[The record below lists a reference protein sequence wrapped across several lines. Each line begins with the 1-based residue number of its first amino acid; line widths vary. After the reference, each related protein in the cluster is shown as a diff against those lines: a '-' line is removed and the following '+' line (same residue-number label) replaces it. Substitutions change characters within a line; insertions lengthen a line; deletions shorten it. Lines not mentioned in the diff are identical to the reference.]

1 MTDSNDLQRFIDAQV
16 RDFPIA
22 LSEIKSARKR
32 SHWMWYIFPQIKGLG
47 FSETARFYALKDPRE
62 ATDYLKHP
70 VLGDRLIRISAEL
83 LKLESTDARAVLG
96 SPDDLKLRSSM
107 TLFSLL
113 PGTDDVFDA
122 VLRKFFGGI
131 KDEKTV
137 QIMGE

>member
-1 MTDSNDLQRFIDAQV
+1 
-16 RDFPIA
+16 
-22 LSEIKSARKR
+22 
-32 SHWMWYIFPQIKGLG
+32 
-47 FSETARFYALKDPRE
+47 
-62 ATDYLKHP
+62 
-70 VLGDRLIRISAEL
+70 LGDRLIRISAEL